1 MKNHRFVTDL
11 GIAAYLLMHQFKV
24 IGKRG
29 KAIYFECESEAE
41 DEFNQLILDYMPPSE
56 FYLFDSCLMALK
68 KINPWPSPYKGE
80 TTSLYDMGQAAYVLM
95 KEYSGRP
102 LDIKCVGKGQDRGIM
117 FVVPEGQEE
126 TFKATAFDYLGSPYH
141 TFDSC
146 LMALKKIGEYTPSE
160 E

>member
-1 MKNHRFVTDL
+1 MTNHKFVTDL

-29 KAIYFECESEAE
+29 KAIYFECEDSAT
-41 DEFNQLILDYMPPSE
+41 DQFNDLVFDYMPPSD

-80 TTSLYDMGQAAYVLM
+80 TSSLYDMGQAAYVLM
-95 KEYSGRP
+95 KEYGNHP
-102 LDIKCVGKGQDRGIM
+102 LGVRCVGKGQDRGLM
-117 FVVPEGQEE
+117 FVVSEDKEE
-126 TFKATAFDYLGSPYH
+126 DFKAASFEYLGSPFH

-146 LMALKKIGEYTPSE
+146 LMALKKIGEYTPSGE
-160 E
+160 

>member
-1 MKNHRFVTDL
+1 MSSHKFVTDL

-29 KAIYFECESEAE
+29 KAIYFECEDSAV
-41 DEFNQLILDYMPPSE
+41 DQFNKLILDYMPPSE

-80 TTSLYDMGQAAYVLM
+80 TNSLNDMGQAAYVLM
-95 KEYSGRP
+95 KEYGSHP
-102 LDIKCVGKGQDRGIM
+102 LGVKCVGKGQDRGIM
-117 FVVPEGQEE
+117 FVIPEGKSEN
-126 TFKATAFDYLGSPYH
+126 FKEVSFNYLGSPFH